1 MEFKK
6 TCRLCCND
14 LELSNFSKHS
24 GTKDKLDNRCKE
36 CVKQIKT
43 KNTEPKIYEIF
54 NLDLNNKDWQV
65 GKVAGTILERNN
77 KKFEVRIKINDKPK
91 SKSFTFSKYKSKDE
105 AKEIAKLYQIEISNK
120 YNLTRNRIKIID
132 NNTIEVELDNNLI
145 MKTDI
150 QFSDL
155 CQKYTICS
163 CKGGGVN
170 YETNNYYA
178 VISLNNKTVLFH
190 KYITNY
196 NMTDHDN
203 RNTLDNRLSNLK
215 DTTHKLNNNN
225 RGTIKAKKNDK
236 EHILGVRFIEKD
248 NSWQA
253 RIKQNDSERT
263 KSFSVKKFGY
273 DEAKRLAIETRKLF
287 NELYN
292 CKNS

>member
-1 MEFKK
+1 MI
-6 TCRLCCND
+6 
-14 LELSNFSKHS
+14 NF
-24 GTKDKLDNRCKE
+24 
-36 CVKQIKT
+36 
-43 KNTEPKIYEIF
+43 
-54 NLDLNNKDWQV
+54 
-65 GKVAGTILERNN
+65 
-77 KKFEVRIKINDKPK
+77 
-91 SKSFTFSKYKSKDE
+91 
-105 AKEIAKLYQIEISNK
+105 
-120 YNLTRNRIKIID
+120 
-132 NNTIEVELDNNLI
+132 
-145 MKTDI
+145 
-150 QFSDL
+150 
-155 CQKYTICS
+155 ICS
-163 CKGGGVN
+163 SKGGGVK
-170 YETNNYYA
+170 YETNDYYA

-215 DTTHKLNNNN
+215 ETTHKLNNNN
-225 RGTIKAKKNDK
+225 KGIIKTKRDDK

-253 RIKQNDSERT
+253 RIKQDENEKT

>member
-1 MEFKK
+1 MKLRK
-6 TCRLCCND
+6 TCYLCSNE
-14 LELSNFSKHS
+14 LELFNFSKHS
-24 GTKDKLDNRCKE
+24 GTKDRLDNRCKE
-36 CVKQIKT
+36 CVKQLKT
-43 KNTEPKIYEIF
+43 INTKPKLYEIF
-54 NLDLNNKDWQV
+54 NLDFNNKDWQV

-77 KKFEVRIKINDKPK
+77 EKFEVRIKINNKSK
-91 SKSFTFSKYKSKDE
+91 SKSFAFSKYKSKDE
-105 AKEIAKLYQIEISNK
+105 AKQMAKQYQIEISNK

-132 NNTIEVELDNNLI
+132 NNTIEVKLDNNLI

-163 CKGGGVN
+163 SKAGGINCK
-170 YETNNYYA
+170 TNDYYA
-178 VISLNNKTVLFH
+178 IISLNNKNILFH

-196 NMTDHDN
+196 NMSDHNN

-225 RGTIKAKKNDK
+225 RGTIKSKRNE
-236 EHILGVRFIEKD
+236 EHILGIRFIKKD

-253 RIKQNDSERT
+253 RIKQNNKEIT

-273 DEAKRLAIETRKLF
+273 DEAKRLAIENRKLF

>member
-1 MEFKK
+1 MELKK
-6 TCRLCCND
+6 ICRLCNNE
-14 LELSNFSKHS
+14 LELYNFNKHS

-36 CVKQIKT
+36 CVKKIKT
-43 KNTEPKIYEIF
+43 KNTEPKVYEIF
-54 NLDLNNKDWQV
+54 DLDLNNIDWQV

-77 KKFEVRIKINDKPK
+77 EKFEVRIKINDKIK
-91 SKSFTFSKYKSKDE
+91 SKSFAFSKYKSKDE
-105 AKEIAKLYQIEISNK
+105 AKETAIQYQIDISNK

-132 NNTIEVELDNNLI
+132 NNTIEVELNNNLI

-163 CKGGGVN
+163 GKGGGVN
-170 YETNNYYA
+170 YETNDYYA

-225 RGTIKAKKNDK
+225 RGTIKAKRNDK
-236 EHILGVRFIEKD
+236 EHILGIRFIEKD

-253 RIKQNDSERT
+253 RIKQNNNERT

>member
-1 MEFKK
+1 MKLRK
-6 TCRLCCND
+6 TCYLCSIE
-14 LELSNFSKHS
+14 LELFNFSKHS
-24 GTKDKLDNRCKE
+24 GTKDRLDNRCKE
-36 CVKQIKT
+36 CVKQLKT
-43 KNTEPKIYEIF
+43 INTKPKLYEIF
-54 NLDLNNKDWQV
+54 NLDFNNKDWQV

-77 KKFEVRIKINDKPK
+77 EKFEVRIKINNKSK
-91 SKSFTFSKYKSKDE
+91 SKSFAFSKYKSKDE
-105 AKEIAKLYQIEISNK
+105 AKQMAKHYQIEISNK

-132 NNTIEVELDNNLI
+132 NNTIEVKLDNNLI

-163 CKGGGVN
+163 SKAGGIN
-170 YETNNYYA
+170 YKTNDYYA
-178 VISLNNKTVLFH
+178 IISLNNKNILFH

-196 NMTDHDN
+196 NMSDHNN

-225 RGTIKAKKNDK
+225 RGTIKTKRNE
-236 EHILGVRFIEKD
+236 EHILGIRFIKKD

-253 RIKQNDSERT
+253 RIKQNNKEIT

-273 DEAKRLAIETRKLF
+273 DEAKRLAIENRKLF

>member
-1 MEFKK
+1 MELKK
-6 TCRLCCND
+6 ICRLCNNE
-14 LELSNFSKHS
+14 LELYNFSKHS

-36 CVKQIKT
+36 CVKKIKT
-43 KNTEPKIYEIF
+43 KNTEPKVYEIF
-54 NLDLNNKDWQV
+54 DLDLNNIDWQV

-77 KKFEVRIKINDKPK
+77 EKFEVRIKINDKIK
-91 SKSFTFSKYKSKDE
+91 SKSFAFSKYKNKDE
-105 AKEIAKLYQIEISNK
+105 AKETAIQYQIDISNK

-163 CKGGGVN
+163 GKGGGVN
-170 YETNNYYA
+170 YETNDYYA

-225 RGTIKAKKNDK
+225 RGTIKAKRNDK
-236 EHILGVRFIEKD
+236 EHILGIRFIEKD

-253 RIKQNDSERT
+253 RIKQNDSETT